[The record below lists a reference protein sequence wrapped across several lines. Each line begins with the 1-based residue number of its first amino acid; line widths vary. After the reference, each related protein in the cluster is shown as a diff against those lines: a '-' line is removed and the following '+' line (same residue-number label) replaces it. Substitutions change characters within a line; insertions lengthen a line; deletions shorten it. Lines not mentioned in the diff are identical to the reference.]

1 MIGSPPPPPE
11 MRDRERERRVHRG
24 AIPVAVLA
32 AAILPGATAGLN
44 VVVVAVALGSVAAW
58 ARREDLN
65 GWSYV
70 SGGSAV
76 LLAAM
81 FAVHTSEWVLTVD
94 LIVAGGLGVVALS
107 RATSWTGVLIR
118 PPAMLLTLHRGLGH
132 TLGPLTAPLR
142 PGQGRSLEP
151 AVRGA
156 FLALFLVSLF
166 GGLFV
171 SADPAFGR
179 IAHDVLLPDWDLSLL
194 PARVM
199 VGCIVLALAG
209 AYVLVP
215 VEGPTTVT
223 GTHRGRGIGR
233 IELAIALGA
242 LDLLFIAFV
251 TFQIAVLFG
260 GRGYV
265 LSTAGLTYAEYAR
278 QGFFQLVAVAAL
290 ALGVIA
296 ATLWLRDSDEPADRT
311 LVRGLLGILC
321 VGTLVVLASAF
332 IRLTVYEEAYG
343 FTRLRLA
350 VHATIVWLAILFVLV
365 MVAGAIWDGRWLPR
379 AVVLSALAVL
389 LPLNLLSP
397 DAFVAERNLVRYE
410 ATGRFDAGYAATLG
424 AEAVPVLLRLPEP
437 LRACAVEPI
446 RARLARR
453 PSSWISFNLAEAR
466 ARDALAHQEVDGSG
480 GSIPASCYDW

>member
-1 MIGSPPPPPE
+1 MNGAPPASPE
-11 MRDRERERRVHRG
+11 GRAREGRFSLG

-32 AAILPGATAGLN
+32 AAILPGMTAGLN
-44 VVVVAVALGSVAAW
+44 VAVVSLALGSVVAW
-58 ARREDLN
+58 VRRDDLSS
-65 GWSYV
+65 WSYV
-70 SGGSAV
+70 LGGGAAS
-76 LLAAM
+76 LAAM
-81 FAVHTSEWVLTVD
+81 FAVHTSGWVLTVD
-94 LIVAGGLGVVALS
+94 LIAAGGLGVLALS
-107 RATSWTGVLIR
+107 RTTSWAGVLIR

-132 TLGPLTAPLR
+132 ALGPLAGRFLER
-142 PGQGRSLEP
+142 PRRSFEP
-151 AVRGA
+151 AVRGG

-179 IAHDVLLPDWDLSLL
+179 IAHNVLVPDWDLGLL
-194 PARVM
+194 PARVI
-199 VGCIVLALAG
+199 VGCAVLALAG

-215 VEGPTTVT
+215 VEGRMTVT

-233 IELAIALGA
+233 VELAIALGA

-296 ATLWLRDSDEPADRT
+296 ATLWLGERDEPADRT
-311 LVRGLLGILC
+311 LLKGLLGILC
-321 VGTLVVLASAF
+321 GGTLVVLASAF
-332 IRLTVYEEAYG
+332 VRLTVYEEAYG

-350 VHATIVWLAILFVLV
+350 VHATIVWLAVLFALV

-379 AVVLSALAVL
+379 AVVLSGLAVL

-397 DAFVAERNLVRYE
+397 DAFIVERNLVRYE
-410 ATGRFDAGYAATLG
+410 ATGHFDARYASTLG
-424 AEAVPVLLRLPEP
+424 AEAVPALLRLPEP

-446 RARLARR
+446 RARLSRR
-453 PSSWISFNLAEAR
+453 PSSWISFNLAEAH
-466 ARDALAHQEVDGSG
+466 ARDALANQDVDRFT
-480 GSIPASCYDW
+480 GSIPPAC